1 MHRRSS
7 KSYSSRNSKIPER
20 SKIPDCVIAS
30 NKSAEYNYFLDKT
43 FEAGLVLLGSE
54 VKSVRQQK
62 ISLSEAYIYEDN
74 SEIWLANL
82 YIPEHK
88 TGGWTNHNPRRLR
101 KLLLH
106 KYQIARLRK
115 DLLIPGITLVPIK
128 FYFRNGRA
136 KLLIALARGKK
147 LIDKREVIKE
157 REATLEANRALK
169 HRLRRPRAQ
178 RNTQRS
184 VTPRRTREN
193 KNVRGS
199 KARSARRNV
208 RHDN

>member
-88 TGGWTNHNPRRLR
+88 TGDGP
-101 KLLLH
+101 
-106 KYQIARLRK
+106 II
-115 DLLIPGITLVPIK
+115 IPGDSENYCYTST
-128 FYFRNGRA
+128 
-136 KLLIALARGKK
+136 KLHVYEKIY
-147 LIDKREVIKE
+147 
-157 REATLEANRALK
+157 
-169 HRLRRPRAQ
+169 
-178 RNTQRS
+178 
-184 VTPRRTREN
+184 
-193 KNVRGS
+193 
-199 KARSARRNV
+199 
-208 RHDN
+208 